1 MQATNGTWSWT
12 TYRAFQAVITKNMS
26 HNFQLVST
34 IHRQWQTLNGTWNPT
49 DPAKF
54 IQPDAF
60 ANDKN
65 IWRTDGLVDNNSL
78 STGNTLINNP
88 MWEPYSLRFA
98 GTYNA
103 PWGLGISS
111 SYTIVGG
118 PWSGPVIDQIAAN
131 DPRLAAFGPS
141 TVTSSTGAKQ
151 PNPLAHT
158 DPLLLSN
165 ARRGP
170 ARAGSRP
177 HRRAQGRQTVQVR
190 ERSSGG
196 SGGERVQPLQRRDV
210 LGVQPQR
217 REQDL

>member
-1 MQATNGTWSWT
+1 
-12 TYRAFQAVITKNMS
+12 
-26 HNFQLVST
+26 VST

-88 MWEPYSLRFA
+88 MWEPFSVRIA
-98 GTYNA
+98 ATYNA
-103 PWGLGISS
+103 PLGLGISS
-111 SYTIVGG
+111 SYTISGG
-118 PWSGPVIDQIAAN
+118 PWSGPIIDQIAAN

-151 PNPLAHT
+151 PNPLATRIRFYYPTRGDGQLEQASVHIVGLKVAKRFKFG
-158 DPLLLSN
+158 D
-165 ARRGP
+165 ARQVEVAANVYNLFNGGSFSEFNRSGANRIYSP
-170 ARAGSRP
+170 TTYGTGTTLQEARAY
-177 HRRAQGRQTVQVR
+177 QIN
-190 ERSSGG
+190 
-196 SGGERVQPLQRRDV
+196 
-210 LGVQPQR
+210 GVFR
-217 REQDL
+217 F